1 MALFI
6 PGAILTLSYASLE
19 NHLYNSDQF
28 EALFFSTFSLWFLLV
43 NFVGMVVSYIA
54 SEIIIKM
61 YPTLP
66 NEKEVQNSKNSV
78 DIEMDAS
85 KKGWQEV
92 QQKESDHNSDL
103 KDANQIYPIRV
114 SSASLEDK

>member
-1 MALFI
+1 
-6 PGAILTLSYASLE
+6 
-19 NHLYNSDQF
+19 
-28 EALFFSTFSLWFLLV
+28 
-43 NFVGMVVSYIA
+43 MVVSYIA

-66 NEKEVQNSKNSV
+66 NEKEAQNSKNSV